1 MAAAKENIVIDVT
14 VDTGDATKS
23 ISGIENRIEELT
35 SQRNELQIGT
45 EAFEKVSREIQ
56 GLEQD
61 IKGVELQFE
70 ALDMEQKMTAGTDAV
85 VGLAGG
91 FVAAQGAASLFGI
104 ESENLEKS
112 LQKMAAAMSI
122 SMGLRDM
129 ANGVIALR
137 KLGGASALA
146 RKGIIALNNAMKAN
160 PWGALL
166 AAVVAV
172 GAAVAVFVVNSRNA
186 AKALDVQ
193 HQKSLLLNEA
203 RKESAKAIVQEKQ
216 NLESLVKAAKDETLS
231 KEARQEAIKQI
242 NEISP
247 EYLGNITS
255 ETINSEDATIAI
267 NKYTAA
273 IERKARAQAMSQ
285 KMADLEAQ
293 ILDEQMKSQK
303 NLQEQGQGFWNSQ
316 IVMWR
321 NAKQI
326 FTEDVKDWKMMQQ
339 LQMEVGAEQSES
351 AVAGLNAQK
360 EALKQLMT
368 AEQGALLE
376 DEAFVRVRGK
386 QIAATQ
392 ALAEEQAAL
401 EEEMKKEALAIKEI
415 NNEKWKSINQFFD
428 IGQDAY
434 AKEIENI
441 EELTAA
447 LTRESELRAEK
458 AKGVVGVQK
467 ENADAVK
474 DIWMNVWAEMA
485 AMDNERTEQ
494 EIANRQRIIDI
505 TNEGLESA
513 QNSINMLSAL
523 NEASSLKRISEIDSQ
538 TQAQVQGLEEG
549 DSRRKAIE
557 KAAEKRKLEI
567 QKKEFERGKKI
578 QIAQA
583 IMSGLQGVVNIW
595 SASTTIPQPYDAI
608 LRAINTAALIATTA
622 AQISKIK
629 STPFGGGGSVSGGG
643 AGASAGAGGVPIGNI
658 SNTASLVD
666 QQQQE
671 ITAKVVVVESDITTT
686 QENVATVSE
695 VSTF

>member
-23 ISGIENRIEELT
+23 ISGIEDKIEKLT
-35 SQRNELQIGT
+35 EQRNELQIGT
-45 EAFEKVSREIQ
+45 AAFEKVSQEIK

-70 ALDMEQKMTAGTDAV
+70 ALDIEQKMTAGTDAV

-91 FVAAQGAASLFGI
+91 FMAAQGIMSLVGS
-104 ESENLEKS
+104 ESESLE
-112 LQKMAAAMSI
+112 LAFTRMSQALTI
-122 SMGLRDM
+122 TMGLRDL
-129 ANGVIALR
+129 GTGIIALK
-137 KLGGASALA
+137 KLGGAAGLA
-146 RKGIIALNNAMKAN
+146 RKGIVALNNAMKAN

-172 GAAVAVFVVNSRNA
+172 AAAVAVFVINSRNA
-186 AKALDVQ
+186 ARALDVQ
-193 HQKSLLLNEA
+193 LQKSLLLNEA
-203 RKESAKAIVQEKQ
+203 RVESIKAIAQEKQ
-216 NLESLVKAAKDETLS
+216 NLISLVKAAKDETLS
-231 KEARQEAIKQI
+231 KDARQEAIKQI

-247 EYLGNITS
+247 EYLGNINL

-267 NKYTAA
+267 NKYTDA
-273 IERKARAQAMSQ
+273 IERKARTQAFAG
-285 KMADLEAQ
+285 KMAELEAQ
-293 ILDEQMKSQK
+293 ILEKELMSNAELAKSRTGLMDVTGNAITFIKSKLSADEESLTMREALIKAGK
-303 NLQEQGQGFWNSQ
+303 
-316 IVMWR
+316 
-321 NAKQI
+321 
-326 FTEDVKDWKMMQQ
+326 ED
-339 LQMEVGAEQSES
+339 AENE
-351 AVAGLNAQK
+351 VAGLNAK
-360 EALKQLMT
+360 KKALKELME

-376 DEAFVRVRGK
+376 DEAFVRVRGE
-386 QIAATQ
+386 QIEATK
-392 ALAEEQAAL
+392 ALTTAQKAL
-401 EEEMKKEALAIKEI
+401 RDEMDKEAQSIKKI
-415 NNEKWKSINQFFD
+415 RNEKSKSINQFFE

-434 AKEIENI
+434 AKEIQSI
-441 EELTAA
+441 KELGEA
-447 LTRESELRAEK
+447 LRVDSELRAEK
-458 AKGVVGVQK
+458 ARGVVGVQK

-485 AMDNERTEQ
+485 AMDEEN
-494 EIANRQRIIDI
+494 IANEMARRQERDEKIADGFQAATTFAENLGSLNDAILQRQI
-505 TNEGLESA
+505 KGLEVGD
-513 QNSINMLSAL
+513 
-523 NEASSLKRISEIDSQ
+523 KRREQIE
-538 TQAQVQGLEEG
+538 
-549 DSRRKAIE
+549 RKA
-557 KAAEKRKLEI
+557 
-567 QKKEFERGKKI
+567 FERGKKI

-583 IMSGLQGVVNIW
+583 IISGLQGVVNIW

-643 AGASAGAGGVPIGNI
+643 AGASAGAGGVPINNI

>member
-23 ISGIENRIEELT
+23 ISGIEDRIEELT
-35 SQRNELQIGT
+35 AQRNELQIGT

-91 FVAAQGAASLFGI
+91 FMAAQGAASLFGV

-137 KLGGASALA
+137 KLGGASELA
-146 RKGIIALNNAMKAN
+146 RKGIVALNTAMKAN

-166 AAVVAV
+166 AVVVAV
-172 GAAVAVFVVNSRNA
+172 ASAVALFVINSRNA

-231 KEARQEAIKQI
+231 KEARQEAINQI

-247 EYLGNITS
+247 EYLGNITL

-386 QIAATQ
+386 QIAATKTLTDEQ
-392 ALAEEQAAL
+392 RALRK
-401 EEEMKKEALAIKEI
+401 EM
-415 NNEKWKSINQFFD
+415 
-428 IGQDAY
+428 
-434 AKEIENI
+434 
-441 EELTAA
+441 EL
-447 LTRESELRAEK
+447 ESETLDKITDSNEDRLQSLKDLLALQNESVHGK
-458 AKGVVGVQK
+458 IEQNQAT
-467 ENADAVK
+467 ADAVY
-474 DIWMNVWAEMA
+474 DIWMKTWAKMA
-485 AMDNERTEQ
+485 EKDNERTEE
-494 EIANRQRIIDI
+494 EIANRQERDEKIADGFQAATTFAENLGSLNDAILQRQI
-505 TNEGLESA
+505 KGLEVGD
-513 QNSINMLSAL
+513 
-523 NEASSLKRISEIDSQ
+523 KRREQIE
-538 TQAQVQGLEEG
+538 
-549 DSRRKAIE
+549 RKA
-557 KAAEKRKLEI
+557 
-567 QKKEFERGKKI
+567 FERGKKI

-583 IMSGLQGVVNIW
+583 IISGLQGVVNIW

-622 AQISKIK
+622 SQISKIK
-629 STPFGGGGSVSGGG
+629 STPFAGGGSVSGGG
-643 AGASAGAGGVPIGNI
+643 AGASAGAGGVPINNI

>member
-23 ISGIENRIEELT
+23 ISGIEDKIEKLT
-35 SQRNELQIGT
+35 EQRNELQIGT
-45 EAFEKVSREIQ
+45 AAFEKVSQEIQ

-70 ALDMEQKMTAGTDAV
+70 ALDIEQKMTAGTDAV

-91 FVAAQGAASLFGI
+91 FMAAQGIMSLVGN
-104 ESENLEKS
+104 ESESLE
-112 LQKMAAAMSI
+112 LAFTRMSQALTI
-122 SMGLRDM
+122 TMGLRDL
-129 ANGVIALR
+129 GTGIIALR
-137 KLGGASALA
+137 KLGGAAGLA
-146 RKGIIALNNAMKAN
+146 RKGIVALNNAMKKN

-231 KEARQEAIKQI
+231 KEARQEAINQI

-247 EYLGNITS
+247 EYLGNITA

-267 NKYTAA
+267 NKYAAA
-273 IERKARAQAMSQ
+273 IETKARAQAFSQ
-285 KMADLEAQ
+285 MWADLEVEA
-293 ILDEQMKSQK
+293 LKEQMKTQAAHQK
-303 NLQEQGQGFWNSQ
+303 KGQEFWNSQ
-316 IVMWR
+316 IVMFR

-326 FTEDVKDWKMMQQ
+326 FTEDVEDWKMLHE
-339 LQMEVGAEQSES
+339 LQAEVGEEES
-351 AVAGLNAQK
+351 SKALQVIDAKKVALR
-360 EALKQLMT
+360 QLMDQ
-368 AEQGALLE
+368 EKGSLLMI
-376 DEAFVRVRGK
+376 EAFERERGK
-386 QIAATQ
+386 QIEATKSLTTAQ
-392 ALAEEQAAL
+392 KALRD
-401 EEEMKKEALAIKEI
+401 EMDKEAQSIKKI
-415 NNEKWKSINQFFD
+415 RNEKSKSINQFFE

-434 AKEIENI
+434 AKEIQSI
-441 EELTAA
+441 KELGEA
-447 LTRESELRAEK
+447 LRADSELRAEK

-485 AMDNERTEQ
+485 AMDEEN
-494 EIANRQRIIDI
+494 IANEMARRQERDEKIADGFQAATTFAENLGSLNDAILQRQI
-505 TNEGLESA
+505 KGLEVGD
-513 QNSINMLSAL
+513 
-523 NEASSLKRISEIDSQ
+523 KRREQIE
-538 TQAQVQGLEEG
+538 
-549 DSRRKAIE
+549 RKA
-557 KAAEKRKLEI
+557 
-567 QKKEFERGKKI
+567 FERGKKI

-583 IMSGLQGVVNIW
+583 IISGLQGVVNIW
-595 SASTTIPQPYDAI
+595 SATSTIPQPYDAI

-629 STPFGGGGSVSGGG
+629 STPFAGGGSVSGGG
-643 AGASAGAGGVPIGNI
+643 AGASAGAGGVPINNI

>member
-23 ISGIENRIEELT
+23 ISGIEDKIEKLT
-35 SQRNELQIGT
+35 EQRNELQIGT
-45 EAFEKVSREIQ
+45 AAFEKVSQEIQ

-70 ALDMEQKMTAGTDAV
+70 ALDIEQKMTAGTDAV

-91 FVAAQGAASLFGI
+91 FMAAQGIMSLVGS
-104 ESENLEKS
+104 ESESLE
-112 LQKMAAAMSI
+112 LAFTRMSQALTI
-122 SMGLRDM
+122 TMGLRDL
-129 ANGVIALR
+129 GTGIIALK
-137 KLGGASALA
+137 KLGGASGLA
-146 RKGIIALNNAMKAN
+146 RKGIIALNTAMTAN

-166 AAVVAV
+166 AVVVAV
-172 GAAVAVFVVNSRNA
+172 ASAVALFVVNSRNA

-247 EYLGNITS
+247 EYLGNITA

-267 NKYTAA
+267 NKYAAA
-273 IERKARAQAMSQ
+273 IETKARAQAFSQ
-285 KMADLEAQ
+285 MWADLEVEA
-293 ILDEQMKSQK
+293 LKEQMKTQADH
-303 NLQEQGQGFWNSQ
+303 QEQGQGFWNSQ
-316 IVMWR
+316 IVMFR
-321 NAKQI
+321 NAKQV
-326 FTEDVKDWKMMQQ
+326 FTEDVEDWKM
-339 LQMEVGAEQSES
+339 LHVLASEVGEEES
-351 AVAGLNAQK
+351 TQALKAIEVKK
-360 EALKQLMT
+360 EALRQLMDQ
-368 AEQGALLE
+368 EKGSLLMV
-376 DEAFVRVRGK
+376 EAFERERGK
-386 QIAATQ
+386 QIEATKSLTTAQ
-392 ALAEEQAAL
+392 KALRD
-401 EEEMKKEALAIKEI
+401 EMDKEAQSIKKI
-415 NNEKWKSINQFFD
+415 RNEKSKSINQFFE

-434 AKEIENI
+434 AKEIQSI
-441 EELTAA
+441 KELGEA
-447 LTRESELRAEK
+447 LRADSELRAEK
-458 AKGVVGVQK
+458 AREVVGVQK
-467 ENADAVK
+467 ESADAVK
-474 DIWMNVWAEMA
+474 DIWMKVWAEMA
-485 AMDNERTEQ
+485 AMDNDRTDDE
-494 EIANRQRIIDI
+494 EDNRQRIIDI

-523 NEASSLKRISEIDSQ
+523 NDAALARQLK
-538 TQAQVQGLEEG
+538 GLSANDKRREQIE
-549 DSRRKAIE
+549 RKA
-557 KAAEKRKLEI
+557 
-567 QKKEFERGKKI
+567 FERGKKI

-583 IMSGLQGVVNIW
+583 IISGLKGVVNIW
-595 SASTTIPQPYDAI
+595 SAASSIPQPYDVI
-608 LRAINTAALIATTA
+608 PRAINTAMLIATTA

-643 AGASAGAGGVPIGNI
+643 AGASAGAGGVPINNI

-671 ITAKVVVVESDITTT
+671 ITAQVVVVESDITTT

>member
-14 VDTGDATKS
+14 VDTGDATNS
-23 ISGIENRIEELT
+23 ISNIENKIEELT
-35 SQRNELQIGT
+35 AQRNELKIGT
-45 EAFEKVSREIQ
+45 AAFEKVSREIQ

-104 ESENLEKS
+104 ESESLEKS

-146 RKGIIALNNAMKAN
+146 RKGIIALNTAMKAN

-166 AAVVAV
+166 AVVVAV
-172 GAAVAVFVVNSRNA
+172 ASAVAIFVVNSRNA

-193 HQKSLLLNEA
+193 HQKSLLLNDA
-203 RKESAKAIVQEKQ
+203 RKESIKAIAQEKQ
-216 NLESLVKAAKDETLS
+216 DLASLVKIAKDETKS
-231 KEARQEAIKQI
+231 KAAREEAIKQI

-247 EYLGNITS
+247 EYLGNITL
-255 ETINSEDATIAI
+255 ETVNSEDATIAI
-267 NKYTAA
+267 NKYTDA
-273 IERKARAQAMSQ
+273 IEKKARAQAFSQ
-285 KMADLEAQ
+285 KLAEIEAQ
-293 ILDEQMKSQK
+293 ILDEELKTMDELIDS
-303 NLQEQGQGFWNSQ
+303 
-316 IVMWR
+316 
-321 NAKQI
+321 
-326 FTEDVKDWKMMQQ
+326 
-339 LQMEVGAEQSES
+339 GAELSS
-351 AVAGLNAQK
+351 GWAVQEKLIGQTVGLITGEVK
-360 EALKQLMT
+360 EALTFDQIL
-368 AEQGALLE
+368 AEQGKKNSDEAIEGLQAKKAAVKELMEAEKESLLE
-376 DEAFVRVRGK
+376 VEAFERERGK
-386 QIAATQ
+386 QIEATKTLTDEQ
-392 ALAEEQAAL
+392 KALRD
-401 EEEMKKEALAIKEI
+401 EMDKEAQSIRKI
-415 NNEKWKSINQFFD
+415 RNEKSKSINQFFE

-434 AKEIENI
+434 AKEIQSI
-441 EELTAA
+441 KELGEA
-447 LTRESELRAEK
+447 LRADSELRAEK
-458 AKGVVGVQK
+458 AREVVGVQK
-467 ENADAVK
+467 ESADAVK
-474 DIWMNVWAEMA
+474 DIWMKVWAEMA
-485 AMDNERTEQ
+485 AMDNDRTDDE
-494 EIANRQRIIDI
+494 EDNRQRIIDI

-523 NEASSLKRISEIDSQ
+523 NDAALARQLK
-538 TQAQVQGLEEG
+538 GLSANDKRREQIE
-549 DSRRKAIE
+549 RKA
-557 KAAEKRKLEI
+557 
-567 QKKEFERGKKI
+567 FERGKKI

-583 IMSGLQGVVNIW
+583 IISGLKGVVNIW
-595 SASTTIPQPYDAI
+595 SAASSIPQPYDVI
-608 LRAINTAALIATTA
+608 PRAINTAMLIATTA

-643 AGASAGAGGVPIGNI
+643 AGASAGAGGVPINNI

-671 ITAKVVVVESDITTT
+671 ITAQVVVVESDITTT

>member
-23 ISGIENRIEELT
+23 ISGIENKIEKLT
-35 SQRNELQIGT
+35 EQRNELQIGT

-91 FVAAQGAASLFGI
+91 FMAAQGAASLFGV

-137 KLGGASALA
+137 KLGGASELA
-146 RKGIIALNNAMKAN
+146 RKGIVALNTAMKAN

-166 AAVVAV
+166 AVVVAV
-172 GAAVAVFVVNSRNA
+172 ASAVALFVVNSRNA

-203 RKESAKAIVQEKQ
+203 RKESIKAIGKEKQ
-216 NLESLVKAAKDETLS
+216 DLASLVKIAKDETKS
-231 KEARQEAIKQI
+231 KAAREEAIKQI

-247 EYLGNITS
+247 EYLGNITA

-267 NKYTAA
+267 NKYTDA
-273 IERKARAQAMSQ
+273 IEKKARAQAFSQ
-285 KMADLEAQ
+285 MFADLEAQ
-293 ILDEQMKSQK
+293 IIEKELKSNEELVKSGLGVADSYKNIATLGVQAWEGLTGARTEFNTFDQIAAAQGKKNNEDE
-303 NLQEQGQGFWNSQ
+303 
-316 IVMWR
+316 I
-321 NAKQI
+321 
-326 FTEDVKDWKMMQQ
+326 
-339 LQMEVGAEQSES
+339 
-351 AVAGLNAQK
+351 AGLVARKTALKELMEADK
-360 EALKQLMT
+360 EAL
-368 AEQGALLE
+368 LE
-376 DEAFVRVRGK
+376 VEAFERERGK
-386 QIAATQ
+386 QIEATKTLTDEQ
-392 ALAEEQAAL
+392 KALRK
-401 EEEMKKEALAIKEI
+401 EM
-415 NNEKWKSINQFFD
+415 
-428 IGQDAY
+428 
-434 AKEIENI
+434 
-441 EELTAA
+441 EL
-447 LTRESELRAEK
+447 ESETLDKITDSNEDRLQSLKDLLALQNESVHGK
-458 AKGVVGVQK
+458 IEQNQAT
-467 ENADAVK
+467 ADAVY
-474 DIWMNVWAEMA
+474 DIWMTTWAKMA
-485 AMDNERTEQ
+485 EKDNERTEE
-494 EIANRQRIIDI
+494 EIANKQKIID
-505 TNEGLESA
+505 TANEGFQSA
-513 QNSINMLSAL
+513 QNQVNMLSAL
-523 NEASSLKRISEIDSQ
+523 NDAALSRQLK
-538 TQAQVQGLEEG
+538 GLSVNDKRREQIE
-549 DSRRKAIE
+549 RKA
-557 KAAEKRKLEI
+557 
-567 QKKEFERGKKI
+567 FERGKKI

-583 IMSGLQGVVNIW
+583 IISGLQGVVNIW
-595 SASTTIPQPYDAI
+595 SATSTIPQPYDAI

-622 AQISKIK
+622 SQISKIK
-629 STPFGGGGSVSGGG
+629 STPFAGGGSVSGGG
-643 AGASAGAGGVPIGNI
+643 AGASAGAGGVPINNI

>member
-23 ISGIENRIEELT
+23 ISGIEDRIEELT
-35 SQRNELQIGT
+35 AQRNELQIGT

-91 FVAAQGAASLFGI
+91 FMAAQGAASLFGV

-137 KLGGASALA
+137 KLGGASELA
-146 RKGIIALNNAMKAN
+146 RKGIVALNTAMKAN

-166 AAVVAV
+166 AVVVAV
-172 GAAVAVFVVNSRNA
+172 ASAVALFVINSRNA

-231 KEARQEAIKQI
+231 KEARQEAINQI

-247 EYLGNITS
+247 EYLGNITL

-368 AEQGALLE
+368 AEQGALLA
-376 DEAFVRVRGK
+376 DEAFVRERGK
-386 QIAATQ
+386 QIAATKTLTDEQ
-392 ALAEEQAAL
+392 RALRK
-401 EEEMKKEALAIKEI
+401 EM
-415 NNEKWKSINQFFD
+415 
-428 IGQDAY
+428 
-434 AKEIENI
+434 
-441 EELTAA
+441 EL
-447 LTRESELRAEK
+447 ESETLDKITDSNEDRLQSLKDLLALQNESVHGK
-458 AKGVVGVQK
+458 IEQNQAT
-467 ENADAVK
+467 ADAVY
-474 DIWMNVWAEMA
+474 DIWMKTWAKMA
-485 AMDNERTEQ
+485 EKDNERTEE
-494 EIANRQRIIDI
+494 EIANRQERDEKIADGFQAATTFAENLGSLNDAILQRQI
-505 TNEGLESA
+505 KGLEVGD
-513 QNSINMLSAL
+513 
-523 NEASSLKRISEIDSQ
+523 KRREQIE
-538 TQAQVQGLEEG
+538 
-549 DSRRKAIE
+549 RKA
-557 KAAEKRKLEI
+557 
-567 QKKEFERGKKI
+567 FERGKKI

-583 IMSGLQGVVNIW
+583 IISGLQGVVNIW
-595 SASTTIPQPYDAI
+595 SATSTIPQPYDAI

-622 AQISKIK
+622 SQISKIK
-629 STPFGGGGSVSGGG
+629 STPFAGGGSVSGGG
-643 AGASAGAGGVPIGNI
+643 AGASAGAGGVPINNI

>member
-23 ISGIENRIEELT
+23 ISGIEDRIEELT
-35 SQRNELQIGT
+35 AQRNELQIGT

-137 KLGGASALA
+137 KLGGASELA
-146 RKGIIALNNAMKAN
+146 RKGIVALNTAMKAN

-166 AAVVAV
+166 AVVVAV
-172 GAAVAVFVVNSRNA
+172 ASAVALFVVNSKKA
-186 AKALDVQ
+186 AQALDVQ

-216 NLESLVKAAKDETLS
+216 NLDSLVKAAKDETLS
-231 KEARQEAIKQI
+231 KEARQEAIEQI

-247 EYLGNITS
+247 EYLGNITL

-267 NKYTAA
+267 NKYAAA
-273 IERKARAQAMSQ
+273 IETKAKAQAFSQ
-285 KMADLEAQ
+285 MWAELEVES
-293 ILDEQMKSQK
+293 LREQMKTQAEH
-303 NLQEQGQGFWNSQ
+303 QEQGQGFWNQQ
-316 IVMWR
+316 IVMFR
-321 NAKQI
+321 NAKQL
-326 FTEDVKDWKMMQQ
+326 FTEDVEDWKMLHE
-339 LQMEVGAEQSES
+339 LQAEVGEEES
-351 AVAGLNAQK
+351 SKALQVIDAKKVALR
-360 EALKQLMT
+360 QLMD
-368 AEQGALLE
+368 ENKSSLLMV
-376 DEAFVRVRGK
+376 EAFERERGK
-386 QIAATQ
+386 QIETTKTLTDEQ
-392 ALAEEQAAL
+392 KALRK
-401 EEEMKKEALAIKEI
+401 EM
-415 NNEKWKSINQFFD
+415 
-428 IGQDAY
+428 
-434 AKEIENI
+434 
-441 EELTAA
+441 EL
-447 LTRESELRAEK
+447 ESETLDKITDSNEDRLQNESVHGKIEQNQAT
-458 AKGVVGVQK
+458 
-467 ENADAVK
+467 ADAVR
-474 DIWMNVWAEMA
+474 DIWMNTWQQMADMDAEA
-485 AMDNERTEQ
+485 TEQ
-494 EIANRQRIIDI
+494 QLANKQKIID
-505 TNEGLESA
+505 TANEGFQSA
-513 QNSINMLSAL
+513 QNQVNMLSAL
-523 NEASSLKRISEIDSQ
+523 NDAALSRQLK
-538 TQAQVQGLEEG
+538 GLSVNDKRREQIE
-549 DSRRKAIE
+549 RKA
-557 KAAEKRKLEI
+557 
-567 QKKEFERGKKI
+567 FERGKKI

-583 IMSGLQGVVNIW
+583 IISGLQGVVNIW
-595 SASTTIPQPYDAI
+595 SAQSSIPQPYDI
-608 LRAINTAALIATTA
+608 IPRAINTAVLIATTA
-622 AQISKIK
+622 SQISKIK
-629 STPFGGGGSVSGGG
+629 STPFAGGGSVSGGG

>member
-23 ISGIENRIEELT
+23 ISGIEDKIEELT
-35 SQRNELQIGT
+35 KQRNELQIGT

-91 FVAAQGAASLFGI
+91 FMAAQGAASLFGV

-137 KLGGASALA
+137 KLGGASELA
-146 RKGIIALNNAMKAN
+146 RKGIVALNTAMKAN

-172 GAAVAVFVVNSRNA
+172 AAAVAVFVVNSRNA

-247 EYLGNITS
+247 EYLGNITL

-267 NKYTAA
+267 NKYTDA

-285 KMADLEAQ
+285 KMAELEAQ
-293 ILDEQMKSQK
+293 ILDEQMKSQR

-386 QIAATQ
+386 QIEATQ
-392 ALAEEQAAL
+392 ALADEQAAL

-485 AMDNERTEQ
+485 AMDEEN
-494 EIANRQRIIDI
+494 IANEMARRQERDEKIAEGFQAATTFAENLGSLNDAILQRQI
-505 TNEGLESA
+505 KGLEVGD
-513 QNSINMLSAL
+513 
-523 NEASSLKRISEIDSQ
+523 KRREQIE
-538 TQAQVQGLEEG
+538 
-549 DSRRKAIE
+549 RKA
-557 KAAEKRKLEI
+557 
-567 QKKEFERGKKI
+567 FERGKKI

-583 IMSGLQGVVNIW
+583 IISGLQGVVNIW
-595 SASTTIPQPYDAI
+595 SATSTIPQPYDAI

-629 STPFGGGGSVSGGG
+629 STPFAGGGSVSGGG
-643 AGASAGAGGVPIGNI
+643 AGASAGAGGVPINNI

>member
-23 ISGIENRIEELT
+23 ISGIEDKIEKLT
-35 SQRNELQIGT
+35 EQRNELQIGT

-91 FVAAQGAASLFGI
+91 MMAAQGAASLMGI
-104 ESENLEKS
+104 ESESLEKS
-112 LQKMAAAMSI
+112 LQKMAAAMSL

-137 KLGGASALA
+137 KLGGASELA
-146 RKGIIALNNAMKAN
+146 RKGIVALNNAMKAN

-172 GAAVAVFVVNSRNA
+172 AAAVAVFVINSRNA
-186 AKALDVQ
+186 ARALDVQ
-193 HQKSLLLNEA
+193 LQKSLLLNEA
-203 RKESAKAIVQEKQ
+203 RVESIKAIAQEKQ
-216 NLESLVKAAKDETLS
+216 NLISLVKAAKDETLS
-231 KEARQEAIKQI
+231 KDARQEAIKQI

-247 EYLGNITS
+247 EYLGNINL

-267 NKYTAA
+267 NKYTDA
-273 IERKARAQAMSQ
+273 IERKARTQAFAG
-285 KMADLEAQ
+285 KMAELEAQ
-293 ILDEQMKSQK
+293 ILEKELMSNAELAKSRTGLMDVTGNAITFIKSKLSADEESLTMREALIKAGK
-303 NLQEQGQGFWNSQ
+303 
-316 IVMWR
+316 
-321 NAKQI
+321 
-326 FTEDVKDWKMMQQ
+326 ED
-339 LQMEVGAEQSES
+339 AENE
-351 AVAGLNAQK
+351 VAGLNAK
-360 EALKQLMT
+360 KKALKELME

-376 DEAFVRVRGK
+376 DEAFVRVRGE
-386 QIAATQ
+386 QIEATK
-392 ALAEEQAAL
+392 ALTTAQKAL
-401 EEEMKKEALAIKEI
+401 RDEMDKEAQSIKKI
-415 NNEKWKSINQFFD
+415 RNEKSKSINQFFE

-434 AKEIENI
+434 AKEIQSI
-441 EELTAA
+441 KELGEA
-447 LTRESELRAEK
+447 LRADSELRAEK

-485 AMDNERTEQ
+485 AMDEEN
-494 EIANRQRIIDI
+494 IANEMARRQERDEKIADGFQAATTFAENLGSLNDAILQRQI
-505 TNEGLESA
+505 KGLEVGD
-513 QNSINMLSAL
+513 
-523 NEASSLKRISEIDSQ
+523 KRREQIE
-538 TQAQVQGLEEG
+538 
-549 DSRRKAIE
+549 RKA
-557 KAAEKRKLEI
+557 
-567 QKKEFERGKKI
+567 FERGKKI

-583 IMSGLQGVVNIW
+583 IISGLQGVVNIW

-643 AGASAGAGGVPIGNI
+643 AGASAGAGGVPINNI

>member
-23 ISGIENRIEELT
+23 ISGIEDRIEELT
-35 SQRNELQIGT
+35 AQRNELQIGT
-45 EAFEKVSREIQ
+45 EAFTKVSQEIQ

-70 ALDMEQKMTAGTDAV
+70 ALDIEQKMTAGTDAV

-91 FVAAQGAASLFGI
+91 FMAAQGIMSLVGS
-104 ESENLEKS
+104 ESESLE
-112 LQKMAAAMSI
+112 LAFTRMSQALTI
-122 SMGLRDM
+122 TMGLRDLST
-129 ANGVIALR
+129 GIIALR
-137 KLGGASALA
+137 KLGGASELA
-146 RKGIIALNNAMKAN
+146 RKGIVALNTAMKAN

-172 GAAVAVFVVNSRNA
+172 GAAVALFVVNSRNA

-247 EYLGNITS
+247 EYLGNITA

-293 ILDEQMKSQK
+293 ILDEQMKGNK
-303 NLQEQGQGFWNSQ
+303 ALQEQGSTLWNNQ
-316 IVMWR
+316 KVMWR
-321 NAKQI
+321 NAVQI
-326 FTEDVKDWKMMQQ
+326 FTKDVKDYKTLGQ
-339 LQMEVGAEQSES
+339 LAVDVATEQSAET
-351 AVAGLNAQK
+351 VAGLNAQK

-368 AEQGALLE
+368 AEQGALLA
-376 DEAFVRVRGK
+376 DEAFVRERGK

-485 AMDNERTEQ
+485 AMDEERTEQ
-494 EIANRQRIIDI
+494 EIANRQRVADQI
-505 TNEGLESA
+505 NEGFDSA

-523 NEASSLKRISEIDSQ
+523 NDAALARQLKGLSENDKRREQI
-538 TQAQVQGLEEG
+538 E
-549 DSRRKAIE
+549 RKA
-557 KAAEKRKLEI
+557 
-567 QKKEFERGKKI
+567 FERGKKI

-583 IMSGLQGVVNIW
+583 IISGLQGVVNIW

-629 STPFGGGGSVSGGG
+629 STPFAGGGSVSGGG
-643 AGASAGAGGVPIGNI
+643 AGASAGAGGVPINNI